1 MRRSFLGVALLALFS
16 TACQGDGR
24 TPLVIYSPHGR
35 DLLTLLERRFEQ
47 LHPDVDVRWLDMGSQ
62 EVYDRLRSER
72 ANPQADV
79 WFGGPATIFAL
90 GARDSLLESF
100 RPTWVEALEPH
111 GRGPGDL
118 YFAAYETPAVIVYAE
133 QAVKPDEAPRDWDD
147 LLDPRWKG
155 KILIRDPL
163 ASGTMRA
170 VWGMIIERG
179 LRQTHDTAAGFQWLR
194 RLDAQTKEYVL
205 NGPLLDQKIVRQEG
219 LVTIWDLPDILL
231 SRRDGLPLGYVF
243 PQSGTP
249 VIEDAIGVVRNARH
263 RVPARAFVE
272 YVGSV
277 AAQLAATRDAY
288 RVPAPVGSSS
298 RVRTSRRCRRR
309 GGAAGW
315 CSSITRCSRTS
326 MSATMSRLGS
336 QGGGCETR
344 DGWRRR
350 WRRCLGSSGSRG
362 SRSGACRSSRE
373 GSSSAWRW
381 RGRSRPS
388 RGCCSWTSRC
398 RTWTRA
404 CGSARGASCGRSSN
418 GSGSRPSS

>member
-1 MRRSFLGVALLALFS
+1 MFRRIVAAAAILAVP
-16 TACQGDGR
+16 ACSSDHR

-79 WFGGPATIFAL
+79 WFGGPATIFVR
-90 GARDSLLESF
+90 GARDSLLEPF
-100 RPTWVEALEPH
+100 RPGWADAIGAH

-133 QAVKPDEAPRDWDD
+133 QALRPDQAPHDWDD

-179 LRQTHDTAAGFQWLR
+179 LRETRDTAAGFEWLR

-231 SRRDGLPLGYVF
+231 SKRDGLPLGYVF
-243 PQSGTP
+243 PTSGTP
-249 VIEDAIGVVRNARH
+249 VLEDAIGVVRGARH
-263 RVPARAFVE
+263 GAAARAFVE
-272 YVGSV
+272 YVGGV
-277 AAQLAATRDAY
+277 AAQLAATREAY
-288 RVPAPVGSSS
+288 RLPARRDLPADSLPPWAREVRRSM
-298 RVRTSRRCRRR
+298 RV
-309 GGAAGW
+309 ADVDW
-315 CSSITRCSRTS
+315 DL
-326 MSATMSRLGS
+326 LG
-336 QGGGCETR
+336 
-344 DGWRRR
+344 D
-350 WRRCLGSSGSRG
+350 
-362 SRSGACRSSRE
+362 
-373 GSSSAWRW
+373 
-381 RGRSRPS
+381 
-388 RGCCSWTSRC
+388 
-398 RTWTRA
+398 
-404 CGSARGASCGRSSN
+404 RGAEWMRYWDETVRGH
-418 GSGSRPSS
+418 SR

>member
-1 MRRSFLGVALLALFS
+1 MRNAEGGTRNRRCGCRVLEPAPGIEPDQSVPPSAFRVPRSLLGVALLTVLS
-16 TACQGDGR
+16 LACAGDHR
-24 TPLVIYSPHGR
+24 PPLIVYSPHGR

-62 EVYDRLRSER
+62 EVSDRLRSER

-100 RPTWVEALEPH
+100 RPTWVEAVEPH

-118 YFAAYETPAVIVYAE
+118 YSAAYETPAVIVYAE
-133 QAVKPDEAPRDWDD
+133 QAVKRDEAPRDWDD

-231 SRRDGLPLGYVF
+231 SRRDRLPLGYVF
-243 PQSGTP
+243 PNSGTP

-263 RVPARAFVE
+263 RAQARAFVE

-277 AAQLAATRDAY
+277 AAQLAATREAY
-288 RVPAPVGSSS
+288 RLPARLDLPVDSLPSWAREVR
-298 RVRTSRRCRRR
+298 RVMKV
-309 GGAAGW
+309 ADVDWDLLA
-315 CSSITRCSRTS
+315 
-326 MSATMSRLGS
+326 
-336 QGGGCETR
+336 E
-344 DGWRRR
+344 
-350 WRRCLGSSGSRG
+350 
-362 SRSGACRSSRE
+362 
-373 GSSSAWRW
+373 
-381 RGRSRPS
+381 
-388 RGCCSWTSRC
+388 
-398 RTWTRA
+398 
-404 CGSARGASCGRSSN
+404 RGADWMRYWDQTVRGHGR
-418 GSGSRPSS
+418 